1 MTEAANHTATTRKV
15 LRGRPYSIAEF
26 ARKYR
31 LGEEEAKRLYE
42 KFGPSSTELDLLMAA
57 KGRKPLATARF
68 HA

>member
-1 MTEAANHTATTRKV
+1 MTESANQTPSRKV

-31 LGEEEAKRLYE
+31 LDEREAKRLFD

-57 KGRKPLATARF
+57 KRKPPSLASAICY
-68 HA
+68 